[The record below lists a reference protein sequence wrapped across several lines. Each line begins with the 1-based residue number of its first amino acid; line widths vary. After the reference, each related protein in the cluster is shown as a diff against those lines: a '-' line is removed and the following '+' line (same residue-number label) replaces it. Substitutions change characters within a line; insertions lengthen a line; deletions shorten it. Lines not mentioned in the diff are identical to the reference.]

1 MVFLLTIATLI
12 HLSSQYPS
20 KVIIKSFTTSSDEAN
35 VAVRALQ
42 FAADEINAGN
52 EVPFRLS
59 YDHYDVDP
67 GSSEGWNVVNTV
79 CRELKE
85 GGMTLISID
94 SGRGNEA
101 MRGLA
106 DTLEMPLI
114 SLTAPLYP
122 QDPPNFFEV
131 SVRPSPAEL
140 LADFVIHEGM
150 RELI

>member
-1 MVFLLTIATLI
+1 SSRSLIAVLI
-12 HLSSQYPS
+12 NFSSQYPA

-122 QDPPNFFEV
+122 QDPPN
-131 SVRPSPAEL
+131 L
-140 LADFVIHEGM
+140 
-150 RELI
+150 